1 MTELAKLLT
10 PSAKCPPVE
19 ALMDPSRMSTLKHW
33 GEMPDYAR
41 EHPMKALATVDCGW
55 GRLIFGQTFDDPEKL
70 AATLREEKPGQRD
83 VGFYI
88 RDPHV
93 VIAQAPQSLFLDPSH
108 TYRLVLQKRAL
119 PIPIALGTTWHI
131 RFAESGDLEALNR
144 IYRARR
150 MVPVPREY
158 IDKLTKSSAVCLLV
172 AEDVQSGE
180 VLGVVTGVDH
190 VRAFDD
196 PDHGASLWSLA
207 VDPQCTVAGVGLA
220 LICSL
225 AQHFRHQGRSYLDL
239 SVMHDNREAIA
250 LYESLG
256 FERVPVYC
264 VKHKNPINEMLYVG
278 PDDSGSLNIYA
289 RILIDEA
296 RRRGI
301 AVEVIDA
308 IHGYFRLTCGGRSIV
323 CRESLTELT
332 SAIAMSRC
340 DDKRI
345 THNVLTSAGL
355 VMPEQLLLGA
365 APLSNSQRVE
375 LEAFLERHGSLVV
388 KPARGEQGHGV
399 AVGLRRLEDVEFA
412 LESARKFCEEII
424 IEQKMAG
431 DDLRI
436 VVIDHQVVAAAIRRP
451 AEIAGD
457 GVHDIASL
465 IDKQSRRR
473 AAATAGESRIPL
485 DGETERCVAEAG
497 FSMSSVLP
505 LGQRLA
511 VRKTA
516 NLHTGGT
523 LTDVTER
530 LHPVLRDVAERASRA
545 LDIPVTGLDLMVK
558 DPTEPDYAIIEANER
573 PGLANHEPQPTAER
587 FIDLLFPQTRSLP

>member
-1 MTELAKLLT
+1 MTEVAKLLV
-10 PSAKCPPVE
+10 PPVTPAE
-19 ALMDPSRMSTLKHW
+19 PPSPDALMDPRMMSTLKHW
-33 GEMPDYAR
+33 GDMPDR
-41 EHPMKALATVDCGW
+41 VRDHPMTPAATVDCGW
-55 GRLIFGQTFDDPEKL
+55 GRLIFGQTFDDPAQL
-70 AATLREEKPGQRD
+70 AASLREEASGRRD
-83 VGFYI
+83 IGFYI

-93 VIAQAPQSLFLDPSH
+93 VIANAPQSLFLDPSH
-108 TYRLVLQKRAL
+108 TYRLALQETTLTMPL
-119 PIPIALGTTWHI
+119 PVGPAWII
-131 RFAESGDLEALNR
+131 RTARPADEEALSR
-144 IYRARR
+144 IYQSRR
-150 MVPVPREY
+150 MVALRPGFIGTLGV
-158 IDKLTKSSAVCLLV
+158 DDAVRLLV
-172 AEDVQSGE
+172 AEETHNGAL
-180 VLGVVTGVDH
+180 LGVVTGVDH

-207 VDPQCTVAGVGLA
+207 VDPQCPLPGVGLA
-220 LICSL
+220 LVNAL
-225 AQHFRHQGRSYLDL
+225 ANHFRHLGRTYLDL

-264 VKHKNPINEMLYVG
+264 VKHKNPINETLYVG
-278 PDDSGSLNIYA
+278 PDAGSELNIYA

-301 AVEVIDA
+301 GVEVIDPA
-308 IHGYFRLTCGGRSIV
+308 HGYFRLTCGGRSIV

-340 DDKRI
+340 DDKRV
-345 THNVLTSAGL
+345 TRNVLTAAGL
-355 VMPEQLLLGA
+355 AMPAQMLAGSSEDDRA
-365 APLSNSQRVE
+365 E
-375 LEAFLERHGSLVV
+375 LAAFLQQYGSLVV

-399 AVGLRRLEDVEFA
+399 AVDLRNMADVERA
-412 LESARKFCEEII
+412 IVRARKFCDDVIV
-424 IEQKMAG
+424 EQKVAG

-451 AEIAGD
+451 AEIVGD
-457 GVHDIASL
+457 GIHDITTL

-485 DGETERCVAEAG
+485 DDETKRCVADAG
-497 FSMSSVLP
+497 ARMATILQA
-505 LGQRLA
+505 GERLT

-523 LTDVTER
+523 LVDVTEQ
-530 LHPVLRDVAERASRA
+530 LHPVLRGVAERASRA
-545 LDIPVTGLDLMVK
+545 LDIPVTGLDLMVP
-558 DPTEPDYAIIEANER
+558 DPAGPDYAIIEANER

-587 FIDLLFPQTRSLP
+587 FIDLLFPQTRSTP

>member
-10 PSAKCPPVE
+10 PPAKCPPAE

-33 GEMPDYAR
+33 GEIPEYAR
-41 EHPMKALATVDCGW
+41 EHPMRAAATVDCGW
-55 GRLIFGQTFDDPEKL
+55 GRLIFGQTFDDPAQL
-70 AATLREEKPGQRD
+70 AATLREETPGQRD

-108 TYRLVLQKRAL
+108 TYRLALQKKLL
-119 PIPIALGTTWHI
+119 PMPVACGTNWYI
-131 RFAESGDLEALNR
+131 RSARSGDIDALNR

-150 MVPVPREY
+150 MVPLPSAYVGSL
-158 IDKLTKSSAVCLLV
+158 KQSSAVRLLV
-172 AEDVQSGE
+172 AEEAQTGQL
-180 VLGVVTGVDH
+180 LGVVTGVDH

-196 PDHGASLWSLA
+196 PDRGASLWSLA
-207 VDPQCTVAGVGLA
+207 VDPQCAVAGVGLA

-225 AQHFRHQGRSYLDL
+225 AQYFRHQDRSYLDL

-264 VKHKNPINEMLYVG
+264 VKHKNPINETLYVG

-289 RILIDEA
+289 RILVDEA

-308 IHGYFRLTCGGRSIV
+308 VHGYFRLTCGGRSIV

-340 DDKRI
+340 DDKRV
-345 THNVLTSAGL
+345 TRNVLTAAGL
-355 VMPEQLLLGA
+355 IMPEQMLLGPA
-365 APLSNSQRVE
+365 ALGDDERAR

-388 KPARGEQGHGV
+388 KPARGEQGQGV
-399 AVGLRRLEDVEFA
+399 AVDLRRLEDVELA
-412 LESARKFCEEII
+412 IERARRFCNEII
-424 IEQKMAG
+424 IEQKVAG

-451 AEIAGD
+451 AEIVGD
-457 GVHDIASL
+457 GIHDIASL

-473 AAATAGESRIPL
+473 AAATAGESRIPV
-485 DGETERCVAEAG
+485 DDETARCIAQAG
-497 FSMSSVLP
+497 FLMSTILP
-505 LGQRLA
+505 IGQRLV

-523 LTDVTER
+523 LTDVTEQ

-545 LDIPVTGLDLMVK
+545 LDIPVTGLDLMVV
-558 DPTEPDYAIIEANER
+558 DPAAPEYAIIEANER

-587 FIDLLFPQTRSLP
+587 FIDLLFPQTRSMP